1 MASSLL
7 GINFR
12 FQSSSLNSVARCKT
26 NRTTRRH
33 SYAAAGQCLNSQV
46 SVVMESSSFH
56 WSLDSDSWTNVQL
69 PISYSLKFHSC
80 LRFPLIRY
88 CFASCSLELAT
99 VTVGRMSG
107 SVQVVPKFDR
117 CRDTEVVEEGPT
129 DRRSQ
134 LPRSRTPR
142 TRHSHA
148 TANPPTCTHP
158 PSKLNKPRMPNL
170 SSGY

>member
-1 MASSLL
+1 MTLAMHYYGVTTDNTKWLASLL

-69 PISYSLKFHSC
+69 PISYRLKFHSC
-80 LRFPLIRY
+80 LRLRFPLIRY

-99 VTVGRMSG
+99 VTVECQE
-107 SVQVVPKFDR
+107 VYKFSQSLIDAAG
-117 CRDTEVVEEGPT
+117 DTEERRLALNCPDHAEHAKDAAAAFPR
-129 DRRSQ
+129 DRE
-134 LPRSRTPR
+134 
-142 TRHSHA
+142 RHVA
-148 TANPPTCTHP
+148 
-158 PSKLNKPRMPNL
+158 L
-170 SSGY
+170 